1 MTEVP
6 QDAIKKTLRN
16 VWGFDHLRDEQEAL
30 IQKVLSGQDL
40 LAVLPTG
47 YGKTLCFE
55 LPAVLTTGLTLVI
68 TPLVALMQDQ
78 VTKGRQR
85 GLKTAALH
93 GGLSRPERKAVLK
106 GIAEGS
112 WQLLYISPEGLLH
125 PGVWSVVHSSPVVR
139 IVLDE
144 AHCAISWG
152 ETFRPHYLRLAAVR
166 RAFPQTPALCA
177 FTATAPPP
185 MLKALVE
192 LLELNTAQQIILKPY
207 RSNLFLRVQTCWTP
221 RQRYT
226 ATLEF
231 LKQHRN
237 QGGLVYRRTR
247 AGAEELAQTLQQQ
260 GWKTAAYHAGM
271 GTDQRRMVESQW
283 QTGELPFVVATCAFG
298 LGIDRADVRWVLHYE
313 PSLSL
318 EEYLQEFGR
327 AGRDQKPAEALLLVS
342 EPTGW
347 LDPSDKQ
354 MRQYFKRQQQEQ
366 QKYAL
371 ALARK
376 LPVQGH
382 VTEVQRQFASSS
394 GDTFYQALALLQRG
408 KALQWHSPFEY
419 QLQMQQFDAKFLEED
434 PAAPQM
440 AAYAT
445 RQGCRWQFLLQA
457 FGFAHEA
464 CGHCDRCSRNKSYTF

>member
-1 MTEVP
+1 
-6 QDAIKKTLRN
+6 
-16 VWGFDHLRDEQEAL
+16 
-30 IQKVLSGQDL
+30 
-40 LAVLPTG
+40 
-47 YGKTLCFE
+47 
-55 LPAVLTTGLTLVI
+55 
-68 TPLVALMQDQ
+68 
-78 VTKGRQR
+78 
-85 GLKTAALH
+85 
-93 GGLSRPERKAVLK
+93 
-106 GIAEGS
+106 
-112 WQLLYISPEGLLH
+112 
-125 PGVWSVVHSSPVVR
+125 
-139 IVLDE
+139 
-144 AHCAISWG
+144 
-152 ETFRPHYLRLAAVR
+152 
-166 RAFPQTPALCA
+166 
-177 FTATAPPP
+177 
-185 MLKALVE
+185 
-192 LLELNTAQQIILKPY
+192 
-207 RSNLFLRVQTCWTP
+207 
-221 RQRYT
+221 
-226 ATLEF
+226 
-231 LKQHRN
+231 
-237 QGGLVYRRTR
+237 
-247 AGAEELAQTLQQQ
+247 
-260 GWKTAAYHAGM
+260 
-271 GTDQRRMVESQW
+271 MVESQW

-408 KALQWHSPFEY
+408 KALLWHSPFEY

>member
-6 QDAIKKTLRN
+6 QDAIKKTLRTI
-16 VWGFDHLRDEQEAL
+16 WGFEELREQQEAL

-55 LPAVLTTGLTLVI
+55 LPAVLTAGLTLVV

-85 GLKTAALH
+85 GLKSAALH

-106 GIAEGS
+106 GMAEGS
-112 WQLLYISPEGLLH
+112 WNLLYVSPEGLLN
-125 PGVWSVVHSSPVVR
+125 PGVWSVVQKSSVVR
-139 IVLDE
+139 LVLDE

-152 ETFRPHYLRLAAVR
+152 ETFRPHYLRIAAVR
-166 RAFPQTPALCA
+166 RALPQAPALCA
-177 FTATAPPP
+177 FTATAPPRT
-185 MLKALVE
+185 LKFLVE
-192 LLELNTAQQIILKPY
+192 LLELNTAQRTILKPY
-207 RSNLFLRVQTCWTP
+207 RPNLFLRVQTCWTP

-247 AGAEELAQTLQQQ
+247 AGAEELAQKLQEL

-271 GTDQRRMVESQW
+271 GTDQRRKVEAQW

-354 MRQYFKRQQQEQ
+354 MRQYFKGQQQEQ

-371 ALARK
+371 MLAQK
-376 LPVQGH
+376 LPSEGH

-394 GDTFYQALALLQRG
+394 SDTFYRALALLQRA
-408 KALQWHSPFEY
+408 KALKWDSPFEY
-419 QLQMQQFDAKFLEED
+419 QLQMQQFDPKCLEED
-434 PAAPQM
+434 SATPQM
-440 AAYAT
+440 ATYAT
-445 RQGCRWQFLLQA
+445 THLCRWQFLLQA
-457 FGFAHEA
+457 FGFTHGA
-464 CGHCDRCSRNKSYTF
+464 CGHCDRCSRH

>member
-16 VWGFDHLRDEQEAL
+16 VWGFDHLREEQEAL

-55 LPAVLTTGLTLVI
+55 LPAVLTPGLTLVI

-125 PGVWSVVHSSPVVR
+125 PGVWTVVHSSPVVR

-166 RAFPQTPALCA
+166 RALPQTPALCA

-185 MLKALVE
+185 MLKALEE
-192 LLELNTAQQIILKPY
+192 LLELHTAQRIILKPY

-247 AGAEELAQTLQQQ
+247 AGAEELAHTLQQE
-260 GWKTAAYHAGM
+260 GWNTAAYHAGM
-271 GTDQRRMVESQW
+271 GTDQRRRVEKQW

-327 AGRDQKPAEALLLVS
+327 SGRDQKPAEALLLVS

-347 LDPSDKQ
+347 VDPSDKQ

-366 QKYAL
+366 QQYAL
-371 ALARK
+371 ALAQK

-382 VTEVQRQFASSS
+382 VTEVQRRFASSS

-419 QLQMQQFDAKFLEED
+419 QLQMQQFDPKFLEED
-434 PAAPQM
+434 PATPQM

-445 RQGCRWQFLLQA
+445 TQGCRWQFLLQA
-457 FGFAHEA
+457 FGFAHSA
-464 CGHCDRCSRNKSYTF
+464 CGHCDRCSRNKSYKL